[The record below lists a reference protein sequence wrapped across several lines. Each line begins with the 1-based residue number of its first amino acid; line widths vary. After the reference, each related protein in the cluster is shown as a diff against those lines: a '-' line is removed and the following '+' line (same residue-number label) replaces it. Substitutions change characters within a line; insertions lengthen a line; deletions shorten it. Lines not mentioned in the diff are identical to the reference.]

1 MNDNEISH
9 DIEIMKDAQDKLLR
23 FFGSYPEED
32 RLKVAGMALKVTIQV
47 YQTMLDGE
55 SVEKLL
61 QYVIENVSDIKPL
74 IPDHRTIH

>member
-32 RLKVAGMALKVTIQV
+32 RLKVAGMALKITIQV

-61 QYVIENVSDIKPL
+61 QYVIENVSDVKPI
-74 IPDHRTIH
+74 IPEHRTIH

>member
-9 DIEIMKDAQDKLLR
+9 DTEIMKDAQNKLLR

-61 QYVIENVSDIKPL
+61 QYVIENVSDVKPI
-74 IPDHRTIH
+74 IPEHRTLH